1 MRNKTNILK
10 GNVIVITTK
19 TSLKIHENGSANAI
33 DLDAPRK
40 IQAHE

>member
-1 MRNKTNILK
+1 MRNKPNILK
-10 GNVIVITTK
+10 GNFIVITTK
-19 TSLKIHENGSANAI
+19 TSRKIHENGSANAI